1 MYLMILLSLMLHVL
15 MEHPRLDLPLLLH
28 RLPPGLD
35 LRLAPHLRLLMLR
48 YLLQRLTLELLG
60 LPLELLLGRHR
71 LLRELLGLPLK
82 LLGLA
87 LELLRLALKLLR
99 LPLELLWL
107 PLELLWLPLEL
118 LGLSGRGRVAH
129 LRLPLVVL
137 GVDARRG
144 SLLGEYHSSRQRDE
158 REQMQQAGER
168 LHGERM
174 A

>member
-35 LRLAPHLRLLMLR
+35 LRLAPHLRLLLMW
-48 YLLQRLTLELLG
+48 YLLHWLPLELLG

-118 LGLSGRGRVAH
+118 LGLSGRGRVSH

-144 SLLGEYHSSRQRDE
+144 ALLGEYHSRERDE

-168 LHGERM
+168 LHGEWM